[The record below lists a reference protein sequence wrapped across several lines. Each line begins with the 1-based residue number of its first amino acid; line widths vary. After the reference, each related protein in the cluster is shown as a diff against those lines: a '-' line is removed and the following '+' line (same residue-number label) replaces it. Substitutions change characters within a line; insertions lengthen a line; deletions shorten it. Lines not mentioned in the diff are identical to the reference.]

1 MPNMNTA
8 ELVRTVQSELG
19 LDQQELA
26 KALGISPATAHR
38 MLNQQGK
45 EIDLDV
51 HTLLECVAE
60 LLEKAKASGLTLA
73 EIKNAAIKT
82 GFAGV
87 VARAATAGLLS
98 QSRIGLLAS
107 AARFSWLGALGG
119 IAGIVTG
126 AAGLSFFQKVAAT
139 AADASSKPAP
149 SSAKSASKASN
160 RKTKS

>member
-1 MPNMNTA
+1 MNTF
-8 ELVRTVQSELG
+8 ELIRSVQDELG
-19 LDQQELA
+19 LDQQQLA

-38 MLNQQGK
+38 MLNQPDK

-60 LLEKAKASGLTLA
+60 LLEKATANGLTLA

-87 VARAATAGLLS
+87 VARAATAGLVS
-98 QSRIGLLAS
+98 QARIGLLAS
-107 AARFSWLGALGG
+107 APRFSWLGALDG

-126 AAGLSFFQKVAAT
+126 AAGLSFFQKVTAT
-139 AADASSKPAP
+139 AADASSNSAR